1 MPSSRLIL
9 AAIIIA
15 ASACNATAQA
25 PQLWKQK
32 TGSPTTIVPAGST
45 PYTVEIPSTQLRLKS
60 SGSSSS
66 LTFGTSEAL
75 TADRALTWSMGDAA
89 RTITLSGNPTL
100 NDWFNQS
107 TKTTAS
113 PTFIGVTTGAGGVT
127 VGGGGA
133 VTLKAYEELTNGT
146 ILLEP
151 NGATRLFQ
159 LGVDL
164 SHLGSGSTILRNT
177 AATDVTLPTTG
188 TLYSTKSG
196 SITSAELATS
206 LTDETGT
213 GTFVR
218 NTSPTFATDI
228 NVGSDAGTTI
238 TATRASTNTGGPVWF
253 TRKARGTQAS
263 PTAVSVGDALGT
275 FLFQGYT
282 DGYRSSAAIAAIAD
296 TGYGATGTDAPG
308 ALIFYTTPDG
318 SATQTERAR
327 LTSSGTLGVGSS
339 TPLGQFET
347 RSTTGPQLV
356 TGYSASQYLS
366 SSTTSGGVTTLTA
379 AGTTPTIDLSATSGV
394 SINAGSA
401 VKRQI
406 SATATLD
413 WGSIAASTDS
423 DLTITVAG
431 ATVGDVVQLGPPSTL
446 EANLAISYYA
456 VTATNTVTIRLRNL
470 NAVGAIDPASKTW
483 RAAITGF

>member
-9 AAIIIA
+9 AAIILA
-15 ASACNATAQA
+15 ASACEAAAQT

-32 TGSPTTIVPAGST
+32 TGSPTIIVPVGAT
-45 PYTVEIPSTQLRLKS
+45 PYSVEIPSTQLRIKS
-60 SGSSSS
+60 SGSSNS

-75 TADRALTWSMGDAA
+75 TADRALMWSMGDAA
-89 RTITLSGNPTL
+89 RTITLSGSPTL
-100 NDWFNQS
+100 GDWFNQS
-107 TKTTAS
+107 MKTTAS
-113 PTFIGVTTGAGGVT
+113 PTFVGVTTGAGGVT
-127 VGGGGA
+127 VGGGLGA
-133 VTLKAYEELTNGT
+133 SVSMIAVNSGQ
-146 ILLEP
+146 INIAP
-151 NGATRLFQ
+151 NSGTRLLQ
-159 LGVDL
+159 L
-164 SHLGSGSTILRNT
+164 SGDFSVEGGFATILRNT

-188 TLYSTKSG
+188 TIYSTKSG

-218 NTSPTFATDI
+218 HTSPTFATDI

-275 FLFQGYT
+275 FLFQGHT
-282 DGYRSSAAIAAIAD
+282 DGYRSSAAISAVAD
-296 TGYGATGTDAPG
+296 TGYGATGADAPG

-327 LTSSGTLGVGSS
+327 LTSSGTFGVGSS

-347 RSTTGPQLV
+347 RSTTSPQLV

-401 VKRQI
+401 VKRQL

-413 WGSIAASTDS
+413 WASIAASTDS
-423 DLTITVAG
+423 DLTITVTG

-456 VTATNTVTIRLRNL
+456 VTAANTVTVRLRNM

-483 RAAITGF
+483 RAAVVGF